1 MVGDI
6 RNDGSYLRTTW
17 HVEGRVF
24 VVSTWNDQV
33 CTGAIRVPVEGAAE
47 LVGLLVDG
55 LAEAAVTPAEAAAPT
70 TGTGTATTTGARG
83 VLGLRRDLE
92 AWVQEARTRLG
103 KLILGRPRQQEPRDP
118 QPQPPPSPPSR
129 LVADDQQ
136 RWTA

>member
-1 MVGDI
+1 MIGDI

-33 CTGAIRVPVEGAAE
+33 CTGAIRIPVEGAAE
-47 LVGLLVDG
+47 LVGLLADG
-55 LAEAAVTPAEAAAPT
+55 LAEASVTPVESAAPT
-70 TGTGTATTTGARG
+70 GGTTATGARG

-92 AWVQEARTRLG
+92 AWVQQARTRLG
-103 KLILGRPRQQEPRDP
+103 KLILGRPRQQETRDP
-118 QPQPPPSPPSR
+118 EPPPSTSSPPR
-129 LVADDQQ
+129 LVADDEQ